1 MKLSRL
7 TLCLLQ
13 AWRQQAV
20 LERPGVSRA
29 EQKLEAEGVFHLGDQ
44 INRFESGSLNLPV
57 RDGDDGPVI
66 ATTIFGTVSGRIGV
80 IAGISAPTFATLS
93 PSSTSDCLCE
103 KFS

>member
-1 MKLSRL
+1 
-7 TLCLLQ
+7 
-13 AWRQQAV
+13 
-20 LERPGVSRA
+20 VSRA

-80 IAGISAPTFATLS
+80 IAGISAPTFATLRS
-93 PSSTSDCLCE
+93 VQHVRL
-103 KFS
+103 FV